1 MDSLKTKS
9 RQMDNDE
16 ADDYA
21 PRPDLQESLER
32 SHIDPANLS
41 VFQRIIL
48 TTDGTLT
55 EILEAYLSEKIRL
68 VKLSETIEALS
79 NDVPPLD
86 IARGQEVMRRK
97 ILLQGKISRNNW
109 IYAESILVP
118 DRLDEK
124 LKNGLLVSQE
134 PMGRL
139 WLEHRLETFKEIV
152 DSAREPA
159 EDLAEYFKIKSSD
172 KLLSRTYRVFS
183 GRKPIILITEK
194 FPESFFQ
201 NKF

>member
-1 MDSLKTKS
+1 MPETKKFKPNDYASRADLEESLKK
-9 RQMDNDE
+9 
-16 ADDYA
+16 
-21 PRPDLQESLER
+21 
-32 SHIDPANLS
+32 SHIDPAKLS

-68 VKLSETIEALS
+68 VKLSEIIEPISGDNLL
-79 NDVPPLD
+79 LD
-86 IARGQEVMRRK
+86 IASGQEVMQRK

-109 IYAESILVP
+109 VYAESILVP

-159 EDLAEYFKIKSSD
+159 EDLADYFKIKRSD

-183 GRKPIILITEK
+183 GRRPIILITEK
-194 FPESFFQ
+194 FPETFYRDPI
-201 NKF
+201 